1 MNKEN
6 FVTLIMGTIGGIIFA
21 LGVCMCL
28 ISDWNSFT
36 QGVITGAVGLAVL
49 LVMLIVRRK
58 MQGKP
63 AVVLNARAVGTIILG
78 ILGTLIFG
86 IGMCMTMVW
95 EGMLIPGIA
104 VGIVGIIMLICLIPV
119 CKGIQQNTEK

>member
-1 MNKEN
+1 MKKEN

-21 LGVCMCL
+21 LGMCMCL

-36 QGVITGAVGLAVL
+36 QGVITGAAGLAVL

-95 EGMLIPGIA
+95 EGMLITGIA
-104 VGIVGIIMLICLIPV
+104 VGTVGIIMLICLIPV